1 MRYISLAF
9 CFISR
14 NSFCKFVIQQK
25 PFNLKTNSII
35 SFLALSAL
43 VLLLTTCKTTPKPK
57 RSSQNIPPKR
67 ELRAVWIATVENID
81 WPSNRN
87 LSPEQQRQEFIALI
101 EAHRRTGINAAFVQV
116 RAAADAFYG
125 KGSEPWSEWLTGKQ
139 GKAPEPYYDPLEFM
153 IDECHARGIEFHAWL
168 NLNRVA
174 HKASKTFAANN
185 VAKLYPNWIL
195 DYDSHKL
202 FNFGLPEV
210 RDYITE
216 TTLNIARNYDIDGI
230 HFDDYFYPYT
240 VAGQTLKDDEAFKQ
254 FGQRFT
260 VKNDWRRNNIDLLIK
275 QIADGITATKPY
287 VKFGISPFGVWRNKK
302 DDPTGSDTQA
312 GQTSYDNLFADTKKW
327 TKAGW
332 IDYMMPQIYFS
343 TQFDKVPFKVLT
355 NWWLDNRNGR
365 HLYIGQGAYR
375 VGDPKQN
382 DRAWGDVSEIP
393 NQMRFLR
400 KQSAVNGSVF
410 FSSKSLINNKLGLT
424 DSLKNNFY
432 KYPAL
437 PPTMAWKDNV
447 PPLPP
452 QRLQIEANREN
463 IKLNWV
469 APQAAKD
476 GEKARYFAVYRFDND
491 EAIDLNDPRHF
502 LTFCYNTTFAI
513 DLTAQKNKSYIYLV
527 TALDRLHNESEPAQ
541 VRLKN

>member
-1 MRYISLAF
+1 LKIPILTAIVLAM
-9 CFISR
+9 
-14 NSFCKFVIQQK
+14 
-25 PFNLKTNSII
+25 
-35 SFLALSAL
+35 
-43 VLLLTTCKTTPKPK
+43 LLTTCKTTTTPTTL
-57 RSSQNIPPKR
+57 RRNNQHVSPKR

-87 LSPEQQRQEFIALI
+87 LSPDQQRQEFIALI
-101 EAHRRTGINAAFVQV
+101 EAHKRTGINAVFVQV

-139 GKAPEPYYDPLEFM
+139 GKAPEPYYDPMEFM
-153 IDECHARGIEFHAWL
+153 IEQCHARGIEFHAWL

-174 HKASKTFAANN
+174 NKSSKTVAANN
-185 VAKLYPNWIL
+185 VGKLHPDWVL
-195 DYDSHKL
+195 SYDTYKL

-216 TTLNIARNYDIDGI
+216 TTLNIVRNYDVDGI

-240 VAGQTLKDDEAFKQ
+240 VAGQTLKDDDAYRQYGQQ
-254 FGQRFT
+254 FD
-260 VKNDWRRNNIDLLIK
+260 KNNWRRNNIDVLIK
-275 QIADGITATKPY
+275 QIADGIVATKPY

-312 GQTSYDNLFADTKKW
+312 GQTSYDNLYADTKKW

-343 TQFDKVPFKVLT
+343 TQFDKVPFKTLT
-355 NWWLDNRNGR
+355 NWWLNNRNGR

-382 DRAWGDVSEIP
+382 DPAWGDVSEMS

-400 KQSAVNGSVF
+400 TQPGVSGSVF
-410 FSSKSLINNKLGLT
+410 FSSKSLINNKLGFT
-424 DSLKNNFY
+424 DSLKAKFY
-432 KYPAL
+432 QYPAL
-437 PPTMAWKDNV
+437 PPTMTWKDNV

-452 QRLQIEANREN
+452 QNLQVEDSRQNVTLTWTAS
-463 IKLNWV
+463 
-469 APQAAKD
+469 PTAKD
-476 GEKARYFAVYRFDND
+476 GEKAHYYAVYRFDDD
-491 EAIDLNDPRHF
+491 EAIDINDPRYF
-502 LTFCYNTTFAI
+502 LAFCYNTTTMT
-513 DLTAQKNKSYIYLV
+513 DRSAQKNKGYVYVV
-527 TALDRLHNESEPAQ
+527 TALDRLHNESQAVQ
-541 VRLKN
+541 FKLKVKNFTGTN

>member
-1 MRYISLAF
+1 MKGFKYLVISTL
-9 CFISR
+9 
-14 NSFCKFVIQQK
+14 FVNRHSSK
-25 PFNLKTNSII
+25 LP
-35 SFLALSAL
+35 FLAVV
-43 VLLLTTCKTTPKPK
+43 VLAILLTTCKTTTTPKLK
-57 RSSQNIPPKR
+57 RSSQNVPPKR

-87 LSPEQQRQEFIALI
+87 LSPDQQRKEFIALI
-101 EAHRRTGINAAFVQV
+101 EAHKKTGINAVFVQV

-139 GKAPEPYYDPLEFM
+139 GKAPEPYYDPMEFM
-153 IDECHARGIEFHAWL
+153 IEQCHDRGIEFHAWL

-174 HKASKTFAANN
+174 NKSSKTFATNN
-185 VAKLYPNWIL
+185 VGKLHPDWIL
-195 DYDSHKL
+195 SYDSYKL
-202 FNFGLPEV
+202 FNFGLPQV

-216 TTLNIARNYDIDGI
+216 TTFNIVRNYDVDGI

-240 VAGQTLKDDEAFKQ
+240 VAGQTLKDDDAYKQ
-254 FGQRFT
+254 YGQQFN
-260 VKNDWRRNNIDLLIK
+260 KNNWRRNNIDVLIK
-275 QIADGITATKPY
+275 QIADGIVAIKPF

-302 DDPTGSDTQA
+302 DDKTGSDTQA

-343 TQFDKVPFKVLT
+343 TQFDKVPFKTLT
-355 NWWLDNRNGR
+355 SWWLDNRNGR

-382 DRAWGDVSEIP
+382 DRAWGDGSEMA

-400 KQSAVNGSVF
+400 TQSGVNGSVF
-410 FSSKSLINNKLGLT
+410 FSSKSLINNKLGFT
-424 DSLKNNFY
+424 DSLKAHFY
-432 KYPAL
+432 QYPAL

-452 QRLQIEANREN
+452 QNLKIEDTPQNLTLAW
-463 IKLNWV
+463 KT
-469 APQAAKD
+469 APTAKD
-476 GEKARYFAVYRFDND
+476 GEKARYYAIYRFDD
-491 EAIDLNDPRHF
+491 TEAIDLSDPRHF
-502 LTFCYNTTFAI
+502 LTFCYKSTTVT
-513 DLTAQKNKSYIYLV
+513 DQTARKNKSYVYVV
-527 TALDRLHNESEPAQ
+527 TALDRLHNESAPVQ
-541 VRLKN
+541 LKFNVKNFVRAD